1 VGKKKKVQRSAD
13 HEEKT
18 CFCTKR
24 SFFSLTCLNMS
35 LFFLSM
41 ERDNFLI
48 LYLKDSL
55 AVGKLDEHSA
65 KLRLLP
71 TSSETLGQP
80 NYSMMPF
87 PSTKYQ

>member
-1 VGKKKKVQRSAD
+1 
-13 HEEKT
+13 
-18 CFCTKR
+18 
-24 SFFSLTCLNMS
+24 
-35 LFFLSM
+35 M